1 MESKQRKTV
10 KANLSFVKDTAKKAV
25 NQVKSSPEYDKITLD
40 DIEALDMDVV
50 QGDVSK
56 EVKDAIR
63 ELIIAYLYLDK
74 CGIKHVTERL
84 RPGFIGM
91 ETKDTYTVTQQ
102 VSRGAPYGTLVSI
115 PGLNGKST
123 VGISYYDEIGRFATP
138 IRSEYIALK
147 KALLNKERGIN
158 GTDKESLRKEAKSQF
173 EHFYKRSL
181 AYWNPEKYSYSR
193 GTEPVEYENFDKIHE
208 NQTKILGEQ
217 KMKTFATR
225 LSRTE
230 ISSLQ
235 YVGKIESME
244 DIAKLM
250 ARDAKDGAY
259 YICTTSIT
267 IEPNDN
273 FPTKTKSALVLSDN
287 DWLVFSRG
295 RWDAIFNSEPHIK
308 QAVDNINKSLAI
320 AKNLNNIFNKL

>member
-1 MESKQRKTV
+1 MESKQKKTV

-25 NQVKSSPEYDKITLD
+25 NQIKSSPEFDKITLD
-40 DIEALDMDVV
+40 DIEALDMDIV

-63 ELIIAYLYLDK
+63 GLIIAYLYLDK

-102 VSRGAPYGTLVSI
+102 VTRGAPYGTLVSI

-181 AYWNPEKYSYSR
+181 AYWNPDKYSYSR

-230 ISSLQ
+230 IKNLEFVST
-235 YVGKIESME
+235 IRDMN
-244 DIAKLM
+244 DIANIM
-250 ARDAKDGAY
+250 ASEVKDGDF
-259 YICTTSIT
+259 YISEINIT

-273 FPTKTKSALVLSDN
+273 FPTKTKSAIGLSKG
-287 DWLVFSRG
+287 DWLVFSKG
-295 RWDAIFNSEPHIK
+295 RWDVIFNSEPHIK
-308 QAVDNINKSLAI
+308 QAVDNILKG
-320 AKNLNNIFNKL
+320 

>member
-25 NQVKSSPEYDKITLD
+25 NQIKSSPEFDKITLD

-63 ELIIAYLYLDK
+63 GLIIAYLYLDK

-181 AYWNPEKYSYSR
+181 AYWNPDKYSYSR
-193 GTEPVEYENFDKIHE
+193 GSEPVEYENFDKIHE

-230 ISSLQ
+230 IGALHFVS
-235 YVGKIESME
+235 KIESME

-250 ARDAKDGAY
+250 ARDVKDGDF
-259 YICTTSIT
+259 YICTTSMT
-267 IEPNDN
+267 LEPNDN
-273 FPTKTKSALVLSDN
+273 FPTKTKSALVLADK
-287 DWLVFSRG
+287 DWLVFSKG
-295 RWDAIFNSEPHIK
+295 RWDVIYISEPHIE
-308 QAVDNINKSLAI
+308 QAI
-320 AKNLNNIFNKL
+320 NNILNKTE

>member
-25 NQVKSSPEYDKITLD
+25 NQIKSSPEFDKITLD
-40 DIEALDMDVV
+40 DIEALDMDIV

-63 ELIIAYLYLDK
+63 GLIIAYLYLDK

-102 VSRGAPYGTLVSI
+102 VTRGAPYGTLVSI

-158 GTDKESLRKEAKSQF
+158 GTDKESLRKESKSQF

-181 AYWNPEKYSYSR
+181 AYWNPDKYSYSR

-230 ISSLQ
+230 IKNLEFVST
-235 YVGKIESME
+235 IRDMN
-244 DIAKLM
+244 DIANIM
-250 ARDAKDGAY
+250 ASEIKDGDF
-259 YICTTSIT
+259 YISEINIT

-273 FPTKTKSALVLSDN
+273 FPTKTKSAIVLSKG
-287 DWLVFSRG
+287 DWLVFSKG
-295 RWDAIFNSEPHIK
+295 RWDVIFNSEPHIK
-308 QAVDNINKSLAI
+308 QAVDNILKG
-320 AKNLNNIFNKL
+320 

>member
-1 MESKQRKTV
+1 MESKQKKTV

-25 NQVKSSPEYDKITLD
+25 NQIKSSPEFDKITLD

-63 ELIIAYLYLDK
+63 GLIIAHLYLDK

-123 VGISYYDEIGRFATP
+123 IGISYYDEIGRFATP

-147 KALLNKERGIN
+147 KALLNKEQGIN
-158 GTDKESLRKEAKSQF
+158 GTDKESLRNESKSQF

-181 AYWNPEKYSYSR
+181 AYWNPDKYSYSR

-230 ISSLQ
+230 IRNLEFVSS
-235 YVGKIESME
+235 IRDMN
-244 DIAKLM
+244 DIANIM
-250 ARDAKDGAY
+250 ASEIKDGDY
-259 YICTTSIT
+259 YISEINIT

-273 FPTKTKSALVLSDN
+273 FPTKTKSAIALSKG
-287 DWLVFSRG
+287 DWLVFSKG
-295 RWDAIFNSEPHIK
+295 RWDVIFNSEPHIK
-308 QAVDNINKSLAI
+308 QAVDNILKG
-320 AKNLNNIFNKL
+320 

>member
-1 MESKQRKTV
+1 MESKQKKTV

-25 NQVKSSPEYDKITLD
+25 NQIKSSPEFDKITLD

-63 ELIIAYLYLDK
+63 GLIIAYLYLDK

-123 VGISYYDEIGRFATP
+123 IGISYYDEIGRFATP

-147 KALLNKERGIN
+147 KALLNKEQGIN
-158 GTDKESLRKEAKSQF
+158 GTDKESLRNESKSQF

-181 AYWNPEKYSYSR
+181 AYWNPDKYSYSR

-230 ISSLQ
+230 IRNLEFVSS
-235 YVGKIESME
+235 IRDMN
-244 DIAKLM
+244 DIANIM
-250 ARDAKDGAY
+250 TSEIKDGDY
-259 YICTTSIT
+259 YISEINIT

-273 FPTKTKSALVLSDN
+273 FPTKTKSAIVLSKG
-287 DWLVFSRG
+287 DWLVFSKG
-295 RWDAIFNSEPHIK
+295 RWDVIFNSEPHIK
-308 QAVDNINKSLAI
+308 QAVDNILKG
-320 AKNLNNIFNKL
+320 

>member
-1 MESKQRKTV
+1 MESKQKKTV

-25 NQVKSSPEYDKITLD
+25 NQIKSSPEFDKITLD

-63 ELIIAYLYLDK
+63 GLIIAYLYLDK

-102 VSRGAPYGTLVSI
+102 VTRGAPYGTLVSI
-115 PGLNGKST
+115 PSLNGKST

-181 AYWNPEKYSYSR
+181 AYWNPDKYSYSR

-230 ISSLQ
+230 IKNLEF
-235 YVGKIESME
+235 VRNIRDMN
-244 DIAKLM
+244 DIANIM
-250 ARDAKDGAY
+250 ASEIKDGDF
-259 YICTTSIT
+259 YISEINIT

-273 FPTKTKSALVLSDN
+273 FPTKTKSAIVLSKG
-287 DWLVFSRG
+287 DWLVFSKG
-295 RWDAIFNSEPHIK
+295 RWDVIFNSEPHIK
-308 QAVDNINKSLAI
+308 QAVDNILKG
-320 AKNLNNIFNKL
+320 

>member
-1 MESKQRKTV
+1 MESKQKKTV

-25 NQVKSSPEYDKITLD
+25 NQIKSSPDFDKITLD
-40 DIEALDMDVV
+40 DIEAIDMDIV

-63 ELIIAYLYLDK
+63 GLIIAYLYLDK

-158 GTDKESLRKEAKSQF
+158 GTDKESLRKESKSQF

-181 AYWNPEKYSYSR
+181 AYWNPDKYSYSR

-230 ISSLQ
+230 IKNLEF
-235 YVGKIESME
+235 VRNIRDMN
-244 DIAKLM
+244 DIANIM
-250 ARDAKDGAY
+250 ASEIKDGDF
-259 YICTTSIT
+259 YISEINIT

-273 FPTKTKSALVLSDN
+273 FPTKTKSAIVLSKG
-287 DWLVFSRG
+287 DWLVFSKG
-295 RWDAIFNSEPHIK
+295 RWDVIFNSEPHIK
-308 QAVDNINKSLAI
+308 QAVDNILKS
-320 AKNLNNIFNKL
+320 

>member
-1 MESKQRKTV
+1 MESKQKKTV

-25 NQVKSSPEYDKITLD
+25 NQIKSSPEFDKITLD

-50 QGDVSK
+50 QGEVSQ

-63 ELIIAYLYLDK
+63 GLIIAYLYLEK

-138 IRSEYIALK
+138 ICSEYLALK
-147 KALLNKERGIN
+147 KALQNKKNGIN
-158 GTDKESLRKEAKSQF
+158 GTDKESLRKESKAQF

-181 AYWNPEKYSYSR
+181 AYWNPDKYSYSR
-193 GTEPVEYENFDKIHE
+193 GSEPIEYENFENIHK
-208 NQTKILGEQ
+208 NQIKILGEQ
-217 KMKTFATR
+217 KVKTFATR
-225 LSRTE
+225 LSRKE
-230 ISSLQ
+230 IHMLRF
-235 YVGKIESME
+235 VGNIG
-244 DIAKLM
+244 DIADIANLMTKNASDGDFYVCTFTDKL
-250 ARDAKDGAY
+250 
-259 YICTTSIT
+259 T
-267 IEPNDN
+267 IEPNDD
-273 FPTKTKSALVLSDN
+273 FPTKTKSALTLTN
-287 DWLVFSRG
+287 QDWLVFSKG
-295 RWDAIFNSEPHIK
+295 RWDVIYMSEPHIER
-308 QAVDNINKSLAI
+308 AVKNILKD
-320 AKNLNNIFNKL
+320 K

>member
-1 MESKQRKTV
+1 MESKQKKTV

-25 NQVKSSPEYDKITLD
+25 NQIKSSPEFDKITLD
-40 DIEALDMDVV
+40 DIEALDMDIV

-63 ELIIAYLYLDK
+63 GLIIAYLYLDK

-102 VSRGAPYGTLVSI
+102 VTRGAPYGTLVSI

-181 AYWNPEKYSYSR
+181 AYWNPDKYSYSR

-230 ISSLQ
+230 IKNLEF
-235 YVGKIESME
+235 VRNIRDMN
-244 DIAKLM
+244 DIANIM
-250 ARDAKDGAY
+250 ASEIKDGNF
-259 YICTTSIT
+259 YISEINIT

-273 FPTKTKSALVLSDN
+273 FPTKTKSAIVLSKG
-287 DWLVFSRG
+287 DWLIFSKG
-295 RWDAIFNSEPHIK
+295 RWDVIFNSEPHIK
-308 QAVDNINKSLAI
+308 QAVDNILKG
-320 AKNLNNIFNKL
+320 

>member
-25 NQVKSSPEYDKITLD
+25 NQIKSSPEFDKITLD

-50 QGDVSK
+50 QGDVSQ

-63 ELIIAYLYLDK
+63 GLIIAYLYLEK

-158 GTDKESLRKEAKSQF
+158 GTDKESLRKESKSQF

-181 AYWNPEKYSYSR
+181 AYWNPDKYSYSR

-208 NQTKILGEQ
+208 NQTKILGEE

-230 ISSLQ
+230 IRSLRFIS
-235 YVGKIESME
+235 VIRDMN
-244 DIAKLM
+244 DIANIM
-250 ARDAKDGAY
+250 ASEVRNGDY
-259 YICTTSIT
+259 YISDINIT

-273 FPTKTKSALVLSDN
+273 FPTKTKSAIALSKG
-287 DWLVFSRG
+287 DWLVFSKG
-295 RWDAIFNSEPHIK
+295 RWDVVFNSEPHIK
-308 QAVDNINKSLAI
+308 QAIDNILKD
-320 AKNLNNIFNKL
+320 

>member
-1 MESKQRKTV
+1 MESKQKKTV

-25 NQVKSSPEYDKITLD
+25 NQIKSSPEFDKITLD
-40 DIEALDMDVV
+40 DIEAIDMDIV

-63 ELIIAYLYLDK
+63 GLIIAYLYLDK

-123 VGISYYDEIGRFATP
+123 IGISYYDEIGRFATP

-158 GTDKESLRKEAKSQF
+158 GTDKESLRKESKSQF

-181 AYWNPEKYSYSR
+181 AYWNPDKYSYSR

-230 ISSLQ
+230 IKNLEF
-235 YVGKIESME
+235 VRNIRDMN
-244 DIAKLM
+244 DIANIM
-250 ARDAKDGAY
+250 ASEIKDGDF
-259 YICTTSIT
+259 YISEINIT

-273 FPTKTKSALVLSDN
+273 FPTKTKSAIVLSKG
-287 DWLVFSRG
+287 DWLVFNKG
-295 RWDAIFNSEPHIK
+295 RWDVIFNSEPHIK
-308 QAVDNINKSLAI
+308 QAIDNILKG
-320 AKNLNNIFNKL
+320 

>member
-1 MESKQRKTV
+1 MESKQKKTV

-25 NQVKSSPEYDKITLD
+25 NQIKSSPDFDKITLD
-40 DIEALDMDVV
+40 DIEAIDMDIV

-63 ELIIAYLYLDK
+63 GLIIAYLYLDK

-102 VSRGAPYGTLVSI
+102 VSRGAPYCTLVSI

-158 GTDKESLRKEAKSQF
+158 GTDKESLRKESKSQF

-181 AYWNPEKYSYSR
+181 AYWNPDKYSYSR

-230 ISSLQ
+230 IKNLEF
-235 YVGKIESME
+235 VRNIRDMN
-244 DIAKLM
+244 DIANIM
-250 ARDAKDGAY
+250 ASEIKDGDF
-259 YICTTSIT
+259 YISEINIT

-273 FPTKTKSALVLSDN
+273 FPTKTKSAIVLSKG
-287 DWLVFSRG
+287 DWLVFSKG
-295 RWDAIFNSEPHIK
+295 RWDVIFNSEPHIK
-308 QAVDNINKSLAI
+308 QAVDNILKS
-320 AKNLNNIFNKL
+320 

>member
-1 MESKQRKTV
+1 MESKQKKTV
-10 KANLSFVKDTAKKAV
+10 IKANLSFVKDTAKKAV
-25 NQVKSSPEYDKITLD
+25 NQVKSSPDFDKITLD

-91 ETKDTYTVTQQ
+91 EIKGKYTVTHQ
-102 VSRGAPYGTLVSI
+102 VVRGAPYGTMVSI

-147 KALLNKERGIN
+147 RALLNKERGIN
-158 GTDKESLRKEAKSQF
+158 GTDKESLRKESKSQF

-181 AYWNPEKYSYSR
+181 AYWNPDKYSYSR
-193 GTEPVEYENFDKIHE
+193 GTEPVDYENFDKIHE

-230 ISSLQ
+230 IGSLNR
-235 YVGKIESME
+235 VGMIGGME

-250 ARDAKDGAY
+250 TRKPEDGDY
-259 YICTTSIT
+259 YICTTDIT
-267 IEPNDN
+267 LEPNDD
-273 FPTKTKSALVLSDN
+273 FPTKTKSALVLSND

-308 QAVDNINKSLAI
+308 QAVDNILKA
-320 AKNLNNIFNKL
+320 

>member
-1 MESKQRKTV
+1 MESKQKKTV

-25 NQVKSSPEYDKITLD
+25 NQVKSSPEFDKITLD
-40 DIEALDMDVV
+40 DIEALDMDIV

-63 ELIIAYLYLDK
+63 GLIIAYLYLDK

-102 VSRGAPYGTLVSI
+102 VTRGAPYGTLVSI

-181 AYWNPEKYSYSR
+181 AYWNPDKYSYSR

-230 ISSLQ
+230 IKNLEF
-235 YVGKIESME
+235 VRNIRDMN
-244 DIAKLM
+244 DIANIM
-250 ARDAKDGAY
+250 ASEITDGDF
-259 YICTTSIT
+259 YISEINIT

-273 FPTKTKSALVLSDN
+273 FPTKTKSAIVLSKG
-287 DWLVFSRG
+287 DWLVFSKG
-295 RWDAIFNSEPHIK
+295 RWDVIFNSEPHIK
-308 QAVDNINKSLAI
+308 QAVDNILKG
-320 AKNLNNIFNKL
+320 

>member
-25 NQVKSSPEYDKITLD
+25 NQVRSSPEYDKITLD

-63 ELIIAYLYLDK
+63 GLIIAYLYLDK

-181 AYWNPEKYSYSR
+181 AYWNPDKYSYSR

-230 ISSLQ
+230 IGALNF
-235 YVGKIESME
+235 VGKIESME

-250 ARDAKDGAY
+250 ARDVKDGDY
-259 YICTTSIT
+259 YVCNTNIT
-267 IEPNDN
+267 LEPNDN
-273 FPTKTKSALVLSDN
+273 FPTKTKSALVLADK
-287 DWLVFSRG
+287 DWLVFSKG
-295 RWDAIFNSEPHIK
+295 RWDVIYISEPHIE
-308 QAVDNINKSLAI
+308 QAI
-320 AKNLNNIFNKL
+320 NNILNKTE

>member
-25 NQVKSSPEYDKITLD
+25 NQIKSSPEFDKITLD

-56 EVKDAIR
+56 KVKDAIR
-63 ELIIAYLYLDK
+63 GLIIAYLYLDK

-173 EHFYKRSL
+173 EYFYKRSL
-181 AYWNPEKYSYSR
+181 AYWNPDKYSYSR
-193 GTEPVEYENFDKIHE
+193 GTEPVEYDNFDKIHE

-230 ISSLQ
+230 IGSLHF
-235 YVGKIESME
+235 VDKIENME

-250 ARDAKDGAY
+250 ARDVKDGDF
-259 YICTTSIT
+259 YICNTSIT
-267 IEPNDN
+267 LEPNDN
-273 FPTKTKSALVLSDN
+273 FPTKTKSALVLTN
-287 DWLVFSRG
+287 KDWLVFSKG
-295 RWDAIFNSEPHIK
+295 RWDVIYISEPHIE
-308 QAVDNINKSLAI
+308 QAV
-320 AKNLNNIFNKL
+320 NNILNKTE

>member
-25 NQVKSSPEYDKITLD
+25 NQIKSSPEFDKITLD

-63 ELIIAYLYLDK
+63 GLIIAYLYLDK

-181 AYWNPEKYSYSR
+181 AYWNPDKYSYSR
-193 GTEPVEYENFDKIHE
+193 GSEPVEYENFDKIHE

-230 ISSLQ
+230 IGALNFVS
-235 YVGKIESME
+235 KIESME

-250 ARDAKDGAY
+250 ARDVKDGDF
-259 YICTTSIT
+259 YICTTNMT
-267 IEPNDN
+267 LEPNDN
-273 FPTKTKSALVLSDN
+273 FPTKTKSALVLSN
-287 DWLVFSRG
+287 KDWLVFSKG
-295 RWDAIFNSEPHIK
+295 RWDVIYISEPHIE
-308 QAVDNINKSLAI
+308 QAI
-320 AKNLNNIFNKL
+320 NNILNKTE

>member
-25 NQVKSSPEYDKITLD
+25 NQIKSSPEFDKITLD

-63 ELIIAYLYLDK
+63 GLIIAYLYLDK

-181 AYWNPEKYSYSR
+181 AYWNPDKYSYSR

-230 ISSLQ
+230 IRSLRF
-235 YVGKIESME
+235 VSNIRDMN
-244 DIAKLM
+244 DIANIM
-250 ARDAKDGAY
+250 ASETKDGDF
-259 YICTTSIT
+259 YISNIDIT

-273 FPTKTKSALVLSDN
+273 FPTKTKSAIVLSDG
-287 DWLVFSRG
+287 DWLVFSKG
-295 RWDAIFNSEPHIK
+295 RWDVIFNSEPHIK
-308 QAVDNINKSLAI
+308 QAVDNILKG
-320 AKNLNNIFNKL
+320 